1 MDIKN
6 SCWLVRS
13 VYTKPQGNERSFL
26 SCALKPEYSLVGK
39 NSEQISDT
47 LNKAGLT
54 GVNLSI
60 ALSIA
65 DFFVNG
71 IQLGDILIIA
81 NKSTPNVISI
91 AKVVGGYGYDV
102 EKGGHFREVK
112 YLHELPRASLP
123 KNFRNSVLRTPRLV
137 AKVVFDDAV
146 RSLLDKSILEQP
158 IALSVKFPLR
168 PDFSIEFTIPS
179 DLTAG
184 ESMRLS
190 TFINTLNQQE
200 E

>member
-26 SCALKPEYSLVGK
+26 SCALKSEYSLVGK

-123 KNFRNSVLRTPRLV
+123 KNFRNSILRTPRLV
-137 AKVVFDDAV
+137 AKIFDDAV
-146 RSLLDKSILEQP
+146 ESLLDKSILEKP
-158 IALSVKFPLR
+158 NALSVKFPLR
-168 PDFSIEFTIPS
+168 PDFSVEFTIPS
-179 DLTAG
+179 DLTTGEAG
-184 ESMRLS
+184 RFS
-190 TFINTLNQQE
+190 TFVGTLYQKE